1 MVESEQAI
9 STYCSLMALMEE
21 NLGETYKV
29 SQETTVYYCD
39 DEGSW
44 VQLKPFNVAV
54 IEMIRCAREVPGTD
68 FKRIK
73 VDDVELIMELVLAV
87 SLEIILPVPFTV
99 FHNFETVDFDTLNC
113 LDTADK
119 VPSGAVPLRMS
130 PPFTMIS
137 VIRLSRRSLFSG
149 FPGLKFLPA
158 FE

>member
-1 MVESEQAI
+1 MAIDKCLQIKVFYDESHNKCEAIFTEEQAI

-44 VQLKPFNVAV
+44 VQLKPFNDVAV

-87 SLEIILPVPFTV
+87 SLEIHFQFLSQFSTTLKQWIL
-99 FHNFETVDFDTLNC
+99 TL
-113 LDTADK
+113 
-119 VPSGAVPLRMS
+119 
-130 PPFTMIS
+130 
-137 VIRLSRRSLFSG
+137 
-149 FPGLKFLPA
+149 
-158 FE
+158 